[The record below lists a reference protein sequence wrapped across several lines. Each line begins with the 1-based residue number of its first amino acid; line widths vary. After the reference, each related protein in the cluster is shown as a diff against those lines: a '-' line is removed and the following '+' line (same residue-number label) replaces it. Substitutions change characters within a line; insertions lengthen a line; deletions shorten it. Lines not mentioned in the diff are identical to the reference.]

1 MRQTQQQRPRRRG
14 LGCGSKE
21 RREWGE
27 HCAEQSPGSA
37 VRQSWVWN
45 RLPPLANPSAGLSPT
60 RAKLQ
65 WNCPLSSQN
74 EPNTSSLGTGLV
86 TFSYGPIQTQWH
98 TCCSLAGWTQ
108 FGFVISITL
117 QVAFYVT
124 NSTKEKVFT
133 FQKLGGPW
141 DSSPSWSTLCSQIK
155 MSLSE
160 LENPLARSQGDA
172 ERITFWKLCVNH
184 KYSHVFLSRHHPSQ
198 RSIKDTSQT
207 QNFRNPQAGVF
218 I

>member
-14 LGCGSKE
+14 LGCRSKE
-21 RREWGE
+21 REEGG
-27 HCAEQSPGSA
+27 AEMQSRGQAPQSGRA
-37 VRQSWVWN
+37 GFEIGFRLLQTRQLAL
-45 RLPPLANPSAGLSPT
+45 LPT
-60 RAKLQ
+60 CAKLQ

-74 EPNTSSLGTGLV
+74 RPNTSSLGTGLI

-133 FQKLGGPW
+133 FQKLRGPW

-198 RSIKDTSQT
+198 RSIKGTSQT